1 MIMLKITT
9 PPNKSA
15 CVVGVSMTDEQ
26 LNILNDIELLE
37 NSKMMINEKKYY
49 VNLIDLLIKIDYY
62 KNRQTLKE
70 LWRKK

>member
-1 MIMLKITT
+1 
-9 PPNKSA
+9 
-15 CVVGVSMTDEQ
+15 MTDEQ

-37 NSKMMINEKKYY
+37 NGNMMINEKKYY
-49 VNLIDLLIKIDYY
+49 INLIDLLIKIDYY